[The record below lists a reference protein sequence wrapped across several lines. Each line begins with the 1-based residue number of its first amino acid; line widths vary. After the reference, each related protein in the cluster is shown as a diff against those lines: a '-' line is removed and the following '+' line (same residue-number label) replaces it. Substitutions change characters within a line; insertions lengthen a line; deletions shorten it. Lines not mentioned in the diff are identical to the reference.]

1 MSDESPGPSPGERLL
16 ARTGHYAAFLLLFGV
31 VYGGVVFANGG
42 IPDAALFGILLASLL
57 KDAYDE
63 YRLRRGL
70 GPLTYGG
77 VEHAS
82 SNAVLLALLLGGYV
96 DPTGAF
102 AGVTARAWA
111 VGLAAGDL
119 LFDLSQD
126 ARA

>member
-1 MSDESPGPSPGERLL
+1 MSDQSPGPSPGERLL
-16 ARTGHYAAFLLLFGV
+16 ARAGHYAAFFLLFGV
-31 VYGGVVFANGG
+31 VYGGVVLANGE
-42 IPDAALFGILLASLL
+42 IPDAALFCVLFASLL

-70 GPLTYGG
+70 RPLTYGG
-77 VEHAS
+77 VEHAP

-96 DPTGAF
+96 DPAGAF
-102 AGVTARAWA
+102 VGVTARTWA
-111 VGLAAGDL
+111 VGLAGGDL